1 MIDDRDNLPLGRLTL
16 THCLDTATR
25 YPLGYYLG
33 FEPPSYLTVM
43 ECLHHAIRPKDDVR
57 KQYGTEHEWLAYGI
71 PATLVID
78 NGKEFIGRDLE
89 DACLLLGIV
98 LQYTPVR
105 TPQFKAGVERMFGSL
120 NTMFFHALPGTTFSN
135 PANAATTTAPNK
147 PVSISVKWTRCSIS
161 SWWISM
167 PSVFTTV

>member
-1 MIDDRDNLPLGRLTL
+1 
-16 THCLDTATR
+16 
-25 YPLGYYLG
+25 
-33 FEPPSYLTVM
+33 M

-78 NGKEFIGRDLE
+78 NGKEFIGHDLE

-120 NTMFFHALPGTTFSN
+120 NTMFFHHCPEPPFPIRRARQLRQRRAGLCLSQRSGQAAAHLPGGHLCRTLSPRPERHSGAVLGRRRPSMVLRPPCR
-135 PANAATTTAPNK
+135 PAPRNCRSCWAEPPPA
-147 PVSISVKWTRCSIS
+147 
-161 SWWISM
+161 
-167 PSVFTTV
+167 